1 LANGSLRLRPRFHY
15 EGLTLAIN
23 NLLPFAG
30 GVGANVEDQAAYA
43 ADIERVAGNQPGIA
57 RSALVNKALL
67 QSTKVSTAVGS
78 FMAAFQPS
86 DVSDSTTDADFLA
99 QLKQAVIT
107 GSVPVAVAS
116 GTPDAISAVYP
127 VPPATL
133 VQGVPFYVLAAAAN
147 TTTTP
152 TFTPNVGVIPAK
164 LIVKGGNTPLAPAD
178 ISGAGMWLCLQ
189 YNEASD
195 VWVLANPASSVNSSG
210 IATFTA
216 SGSFTVP
223 RWKSIIY
230 VSGCAGGGGGGSY
243 AGPSAQGGVCTG
255 AGGGGSGFCVINQA
269 YAVTPGE
276 TLTVTI
282 GSGGAGGSGN
292 GEGITGGVTSIVG
305 STSGSLVSL
314 SGGTGGSAGR
324 YSVTAYTVAGSYGG
338 TGWQDG
344 TGSPDQLYQISATST
359 SGLGGGGMSGCGGS
373 GLFGVGGPGIRSGAG
388 IDSSP
393 GVSGRGYG
401 GGGGGAAGIWI
412 TGPATIAPAIGGA
425 GTSGVVFINY

>member
-30 GVGANVEDQAAYA
+30 GVGANVEDQAAYS

-127 VPPATL
+127 VPPAAL

-164 LIVKGGNTPLAPAD
+164 LIVKGANIPLAPGD

-195 VWVLANPASSVNSSG
+195 VWVLANPASSITSSG
-210 IATFTA
+210 IVTFPS

-223 RWKSIIY
+223 RGVSRIY
-230 VSGCAGGGGGGSY
+230 VSGCAGGGGGGGSF
-243 AGPSAQGGVCTG
+243 QGAVVAFSCCSGG
-255 AGGGGSGFCVINQA
+255 GGGGSGYCTTNQA
-269 YAVTPGE
+269 ITVIPGE

-282 GSGGAGGSGN
+282 GAFGVPGAINGTGSSGGATVITSPTSGILLNLAGGAGGSPGMY
-292 GEGITGGVTSIVG
+292 TGGAV
-305 STSGSLVSL
+305 
-314 SGGTGGSAGR
+314 TGGS
-324 YSVTAYTVAGSYGG
+324 GG
-338 TGWQDG
+338 EGWQRG
-344 TGSPDQLYQISATST
+344 QSAENQIFQPTNPNIY
-359 SGLGGGGMSGCGGS
+359 GKGGGGMSGWGGG
-373 GLFGVGGPGIRSGAG
+373 GLYGVGGWGRTSVDSVPALQGWQASGFGA
-388 IDSSP
+388 
-393 GVSGRGYG
+393 
-401 GGGGGAAGIWI
+401 GGGGASGAFVIGETYY
-412 TGPATIAPAIGGA
+412 TGAVGGA
-425 GTSGVVFINY
+425 GTSGVLFLSF

>member
-1 LANGSLRLRPRFHY
+1 
-15 EGLTLAIN
+15 LAIN

-30 GVGANVEDQAAYA
+30 GVGANVEDQAAYS

-127 VPPATL
+127 VPPAAL

-164 LIVKGGNTPLAPAD
+164 LIVKGASIPLAPGD

-195 VWVLANPASSVNSSG
+195 VWVLANPASSITSSG
-210 IATFTA
+210 IVTFPS

-223 RWKSIIY
+223 RGVSRIY
-230 VSGCAGGGGGGSY
+230 VSGCAGGGGGGGSF
-243 AGPSAQGGVCTG
+243 QGAVVAFSCCSGG
-255 AGGGGSGFCVINQA
+255 GGGGSGYCTTNQA
-269 YAVTPGE
+269 ITVIPGE

-282 GSGGAGGSGN
+282 GAFGVPGAINGTGSSGGATVITSPTSGILLNLAGGAGGSPGMY
-292 GEGITGGVTSIVG
+292 TGGVV
-305 STSGSLVSL
+305 
-314 SGGTGGSAGR
+314 TGGS
-324 YSVTAYTVAGSYGG
+324 GG
-338 TGWQDG
+338 EGWQRG
-344 TGSPDQLYQISATST
+344 QSAENQIFQPTNPNIY
-359 SGLGGGGMSGCGGS
+359 GKGGGGMSGWGGG
-373 GLFGVGGPGIRSGAG
+373 GLYGVGGWGRTSVDSVPALQGWPASGFGA
-388 IDSSP
+388 
-393 GVSGRGYG
+393 
-401 GGGGGAAGIWI
+401 GGGGASGAFVINGTYY
-412 TGPATIAPAIGGA
+412 TGAVGGT
-425 GTSGVVFINY
+425 GTSGVLFISF

>member
-1 LANGSLRLRPRFHY
+1 MANGSLRLRPRFHY

-127 VPPATL
+127 VPPAAL

-164 LIVKGGNTPLAPAD
+164 LIVKGANTPLAPGD
-178 ISGAGMWLCLQ
+178 ISGAGMWLCMQ

-195 VWVLANPASSVNSSG
+195 VWVLANPASSITSSG
-210 IATFTA
+210 IVTFTS

-223 RWKSIIY
+223 RGVSKIY
-230 VSGCAGGGGGGSY
+230 VSGCAGGGGGGGSF
-243 AGPSAQGGVCTG
+243 QGAVVALSCCSG
-255 AGGGGSGFCVINQA
+255 AGGGGSGFCTINQA
-269 YAVTPGE
+269 ITVIPGE

-282 GSGGAGGSGN
+282 GAFGVPGVVNATGGSGGATVITSPTSGTLLNLAGGAGGAPGN
-292 GEGITGGVTSIVG
+292 Y
-305 STSGSLVSL
+305 
-314 SGGTGGSAGR
+314 TGGSA
-324 YSVTAYTVAGSYGG
+324 TGG
-338 TGWQDG
+338 GGGPGWQRG
-344 TGSPDQLYQISATST
+344 QSAENQITQVSDPSIV
-359 SGLGGGGMSGCGGS
+359 GKGGGGMSGWGGS
-373 GLFGVGGPGIRSGAG
+373 GLYGVGGWGRTSVG
-388 IDSSP
+388 
-393 GVSGRGYG
+393 GVSLLEGQSASGFG
-401 GGGGGAAGIWI
+401 AGGGGASGAFVV
-412 TGPATIAPAIGGA
+412 TGTYQTGDVGGP

>member
-1 LANGSLRLRPRFHY
+1 MANGSLRLRPRFHY

-127 VPPATL
+127 VPPAAL

-147 TTTTP
+147 ITTTP
-152 TFTPNVGVIPAK
+152 TFTPNVGVIPEK
-164 LIVKGGNTPLAPAD
+164 LIVKGANIPLAPGD

-195 VWVLANPASSVNSSG
+195 VWVLANPASSITSSG
-210 IATFTA
+210 IVKFTN

-223 RWKSIIY
+223 RGVSKIY
-230 VSGCAGGGGGGSY
+230 VSC
-243 AGPSAQGGVCTG
+243 
-255 AGGGGSGFCVINQA
+255 
-269 YAVTPGE
+269 
-276 TLTVTI
+276 
-282 GSGGAGGSGN
+282 
-292 GEGITGGVTSIVG
+292 
-305 STSGSLVSL
+305 
-314 SGGTGGSAGR
+314 
-324 YSVTAYTVAGSYGG
+324 
-338 TGWQDG
+338 
-344 TGSPDQLYQISATST
+344 
-359 SGLGGGGMSGCGGS
+359 CG
-373 GLFGVGGPGIRSGAG
+373 
-388 IDSSP
+388 
-393 GVSGRGYG
+393 G
-401 GGGGGAAGIWI
+401 GGGGGAGGSSNNSLVAG
-412 TGPATIAPAIGGA
+412 GGA
-425 GTSGVVFINY
+425 GGGAANFALKAQILVTPGQVIPVTIGTGGLAGVSSNFGLPGGNGGTGGNTIIGSSINVEGGGGGGGGLVGAGVAFGGSINGFSNAQNGLRAVLGQVGTGSGGSGGSGPFGGAGQGAEANGAVGSQSIGYGAGSAGGSGSYSAENINSGAGREGQPGLTIIEW